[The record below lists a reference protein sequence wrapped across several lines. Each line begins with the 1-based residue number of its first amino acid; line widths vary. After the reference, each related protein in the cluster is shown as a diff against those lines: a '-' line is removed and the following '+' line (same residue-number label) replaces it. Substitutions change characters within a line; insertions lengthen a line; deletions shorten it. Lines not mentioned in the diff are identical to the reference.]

1 MDKLAALIP
10 PPRKH
15 RHRYHGV
22 LAPNAPLRQAV
33 TAYAGLPMGDEAAAS
48 AQEAVAAEDSPEGD
62 LDKPSS
68 TAYLWAMLIA
78 RIYEICPLICP
89 QCGGELT
96 IVAFLTETGP
106 IQRLLIHIGEPVTP
120 PRTTPARAP
129 PDWLEA
135 DVDQTCTTD
144 SEVAEP
150 IPEFEFDQ
158 TVSW

>member
-1 MDKLAALIP
+1 MLIP

-22 LAPNAPLRQAV
+22 LAPNALLRQAV
-33 TAYAGLPMGDEAAAS
+33 TAYAGLPLGVDAVTTDQVLVATEDPPEA
-48 AQEAVAAEDSPEGD
+48 DSN
-62 LDKPSS
+62 KRSS

-78 RIYEICPLICP
+78 RIYEICPLVCP

-96 IVAFLTETGP
+96 IVAFLTEAAP
-106 IQRLLIHIGEPVTP
+106 IQRLLIHIGEPSIP
-120 PRTTPARAP
+120 PRIASARAP

-135 DVDQTCTTD
+135 DFDQTYLND
-144 SEVAEP
+144 SEETEP
-150 IPEFEFDQ
+150 VPEFEFDQ